1 MAINSVVLV
10 GRLTKDPELRAT
22 TSGANVCSF
31 TLAVDDYNG
40 KEKSAHFIECVA
52 WEQPAKFLCAY
63 CKKGSLVGLTGKLIQ
78 RSYDRKDGTKA
89 YVVEVLVASL
99 QSFDSKGNSNN
110 ETIKDYTEPA
120 KSVDSLE
127 IDSFS
132 DLPF

>member
-22 TSGANVCSF
+22 LVSGANVCSF

-40 KEKSAHFIECVA
+40 KEKTAHFIECVA

-63 CKKGSLVGLTGKLIQ
+63 CKKGSLVGLTGKLTQ
-78 RSYDRKDGTKA
+78 RSYDRKDGTKS
-89 YVVEVLVASL
+89 YVIEVLVANL
-99 QSFDSKGNSNN
+99 QSFDSKGNSN

-120 KSVDSLE
+120 KSVDNLE
-127 IDSFS
+127 FDSFS

>member
-1 MAINSVVLV
+1 MAINNVVLV
-10 GRLTKDPELRAT
+10 GRLTKDPDLRVT

-40 KEKSAHFIECVA
+40 KEKSVNFIECVA
-52 WEQPAKFLCAY
+52 WEQSAKFLCNY
-63 CKKGSLVGLTGKLIQ
+63 SKKGSLIGVTGKLTQ

-89 YVVEVLVASL
+89 YVIEVLVANL

-120 KSVDSLE
+120 KSVDNLE
-127 IDSFS
+127 FDSFS
-132 DLPF
+132 NLPF

>member
-10 GRLTKDPELRAT
+10 GRLTKDVELRAT

-52 WEQPAKFLCAY
+52 WEQPAKFLCTY
-63 CKKGSLVGLTGKLIQ
+63 CKKGSLVGLTGKLTQ

-99 QSFDSKGNSNN
+99 QRFDSKESSNN

-120 KSVDSLE
+120 NSGLDI
-127 IDSFS
+127 IDD